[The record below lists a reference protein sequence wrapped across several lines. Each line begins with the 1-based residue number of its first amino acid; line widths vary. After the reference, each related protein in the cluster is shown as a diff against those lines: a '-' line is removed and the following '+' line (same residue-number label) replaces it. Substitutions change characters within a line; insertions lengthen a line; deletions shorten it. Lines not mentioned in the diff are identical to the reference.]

1 MEIRINREVRRFM
14 GGEVILYAETAV
26 PALPEEGRGAVRFNR
41 FYRQAAEAW
50 FTRCEGMTEELSPG
64 RYYAALCC
72 DADGGDREI
81 GVGVHFRLC
90 FRGRPLAEEMWEQHW
105 KMPGGYLLPPKRQ
118 KPTKSKRRQDL
129 P

>member
-1 MEIRINREVRRFM
+1 MEIKINGEVRRFV

-64 RYYAALCC
+64 RYYASLCC
-72 DADGGDREI
+72 TAEDGEKEI
-81 GVGVHFRLC
+81 GVGVHLRLC
-90 FRGRPLAEEMWEQHW
+90 FRGRILAEESWEQRW
-105 KMPGGYLLPPKRQ
+105 KMPGGQLLPRKRQ